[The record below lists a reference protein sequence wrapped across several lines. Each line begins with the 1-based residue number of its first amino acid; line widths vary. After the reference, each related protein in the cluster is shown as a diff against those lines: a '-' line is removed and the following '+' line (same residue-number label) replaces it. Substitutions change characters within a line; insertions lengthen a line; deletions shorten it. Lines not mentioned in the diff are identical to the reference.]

1 MPPTFDTA
9 VPNIA
14 RIYDAMLGGKD
25 NFAADREA
33 ADRLTELEPLSP
45 LYAREH
51 RRYIGRAVRLM
62 AGYGVRQFLDIG
74 TGLPTMENVHQIA
87 HRHAPGSHV
96 VYVDNDANVCAHAR
110 ALLADDPGTVAVVEE
125 DLRRPER
132 IIDHPDTRRLID
144 FGAPVGILV
153 TGVLHFVPDADDPF
167 RSLGVLA
174 GAMCSGSYLAIS
186 HITDETVRETRP
198 SDNRSG
204 MEVFAKSNAP
214 MHCRS
219 RADIARFLDGL
230 DVHDPGIVCIS
241 EWRAPDPSVIR
252 EDLRD
257 VWLAGVAR
265 KP

>member
-1 MPPTFDTA
+1 MPSPFDTTA
-9 VPNIA
+9 PNIA

-74 TGLPTMENVHQIA
+74 TGLPTMDNVHQIA
-87 HRHAPGSHV
+87 QRHAPGSRV

-110 ALLADDPGTVAVVEE
+110 ALLADDPGAVAVVEE

-132 IIDHPDTRRLID
+132 ILAHPATRRLID
-144 FGAPVGILV
+144 FSAPLGILV
-153 TGVLHFVPDADDPF
+153 TGILHFVPDADGPF
-167 RSLGVLA
+167 RSLGILA
-174 GAMCSGSYLAIS
+174 EALPSGSYLAIS
-186 HITDETVRETRP
+186 HITDEVVRESRP
-198 SDNRSG
+198 SDNKSG
-204 MEVFAKSNAP
+204 MEVFARSNAP
-214 MHCRS
+214 MHCRT
-219 RADIARFLDGL
+219 RADIARFLTGL
-230 DVHDPGIVCIS
+230 EIHKPGIVCIS
-241 EWRAPDPSVIR
+241 EWRARGPSLIR
-252 EDLRD
+252 DDLRD
-257 VWLAGVAR
+257 VWLAAVAR

>member
-62 AGYGVRQFLDIG
+62 AGCGVRQFLDIG

>member
-1 MPPTFDTA
+1 
-9 VPNIA
+9 
-14 RIYDAMLGGKD
+14 
-25 NFAADREA
+25 
-33 ADRLTELEPLSP
+33 
-45 LYAREH
+45 
-51 RRYIGRAVRLM
+51 M